1 MDYFQMSL
9 CRILVVIILLI
20 TVFSCASKS
29 DTISNIDDLF
39 EKTVSIPL
47 EEIEEMPV
55 FVFTD
60 FGFYTSE
67 TSLCR
72 ISKYNNKGEFELS
85 FGQKG
90 KGPGEIELGLP
101 VSYSEDD
108 NRLGIFD
115 VGSFKISYFDGNGN
129 FLDYGVIKVF
139 GQPRFQLSKNGIT
152 VSTFTQFPSN
162 STQKIYTDVI
172 TINNE
177 KILEK
182 ETKMIDYVLVDFY
195 LYSINKNKVYII
207 ERTENNFDV
216 FSYNTQN
223 MELQKVAL
231 DKSQIRLKAGGRLTS
246 FFSIDDYLIL
256 SDSGI
261 SEESGHFFF
270 DLKGNYLGTVDLAKD
285 LQAIMGVYNDYLY
298 IYRTDEQDNYYI
310 DIYSAK

>member
-1 MDYFQMSL
+1 MDFFQTNL

-20 TVFSCASKS
+20 ILLGCVSKP

-47 EEIEEMPV
+47 QEIEGMPV
-55 FVFTD
+55 FIFTD
-60 FGFYTSE
+60 FGFYAFE
-67 TSLCR
+67 TGISR
-72 ISKYNNKGEFELS
+72 ISKYKNTGGFDLS

-90 KGPGEIELGLP
+90 RGPGEIELGIP

-152 VSTFTQFPSN
+152 VSTFTQFSSN
-162 STQKIYTDVI
+162 STKRIFTDVI
-172 TINNE
+172 AVNDEN
-177 KILEK
+177 ILEK
-182 ETKMIDYVLVDFY
+182 KTNRNNISLYYY
-195 LYSINKNKVYII
+195 LFSINKKKVYIL
-207 ERTENNFDV
+207 ERTENDFDV
-216 FSYNTQN
+216 FSYNIQN
-223 MELQKVAL
+223 SELQKIAL

-261 SEESGHFFF
+261 PEESNHFFF
-270 DLKGNYLGTVDLAKD
+270 DLKGNYLGAIDLAKD
-285 LQAIMGVYNDYLY
+285 LQAIMGVYDDYLY
-298 IYRTDEQDNYYI
+298 IYRLDKQDNQCI
-310 DIYSAK
+310 DIYTAK